1 MPSIIKAKD
10 SVNAIT
16 PIKTWP
22 KETYFLIEQEYLFW
36 KEHHSIRDIVWMN
49 DVFKPM
55 GPKCY
60 GFIGCL
66 IAKNRDDF
74 DMIVTFAEDVVG
86 LSFEV
91 K

>member
-1 MPSIIKAKD
+1 MLVSEKSTVGI
-10 SVNAIT
+10 IT
-16 PIKTWP
+16 PKKTWP
-22 KETYFLIEQEYLFW
+22 KDIYFLIEQEYLFW
-36 KEHHSIRDIVWMN
+36 KEHRSVRDQEWLN

-66 IAKNRDDF
+66 IAKNRGDF
-74 DMIVTFAEDVVG
+74 DKIVSFAEIVVG